1 MLVLRWFEKKFFKFR
16 KRYRFH
22 LLVKFLAP
30 CPKDK
35 YLSSAT
41 EKNSLIELD
50 KHEEFVG
57 RRFFG
62 SLDGL
67 RAISVIAVIW
77 HHVGGPLPV
86 DWPIVEAGH
95 HGVTLFFA
103 ISGFLITTLLLRE
116 RQRTGH
122 IDLKAFY
129 IRRTLRIFPLYYAV
143 LALYVAL
150 VFLLERNSQV
160 GREFFNNLP
169 FFLTYTSNWFVP
181 LEGRVI
187 FYFAWSLAAEEQ
199 FYLLW
204 PGIQKLLRPKYAL
217 LLVILLAIA
226 VALAQWLT
234 AEYLQSVHYF
244 PLKVLASIPLAIC
257 LGVLLAHALHYE
269 RSFLALRVLL
279 GFRASS
285 LMWLLVFLLALNWRS
300 APTVVVHA
308 AAVLFVGACTY
319 REDHSLAVVLKLRP
333 LAYIGTVSYGVYL
346 LHMLVKNAVS
356 KALAGMDFDV
366 SPVSI
371 FIITTMFSVL
381 AAGLS
386 FRYFES
392 IFLNMKKRLK
402 AS

>member
-1 MLVLRWFEKKFFKFR
+1 M
-16 KRYRFH
+16 
-22 LLVKFLAP
+22 AP
-30 CPKDK
+30 GPKDK

-41 EKNSLIELD
+41 EKNDLIELD
-50 KHEEFVG
+50 GHEEFVG

-67 RAISVIAVIW
+67 RAVSVFAVVW

-143 LALYVAL
+143 IALYVAL
-150 VFLLERNSQV
+150 VFLLERKSQV

-187 FYFAWSLAAEEQ
+187 FYFAWSLASEEQ
-199 FYLLW
+199 FYLVW
-204 PGIQKLLRPKYAL
+204 PGVQKMMHPQHAFAL
-217 LLVILLAIA
+217 ISLVI
-226 VALAQWLT
+226 VTVTVAQWMT
-234 AEYLQSVHYF
+234 AEYSYSEKSF
-244 PLKVLASIPLAIC
+244 PLKVLVNVPLAIC
-257 LGVLLAHALHYE
+257 LGVLLAH
-269 RSFLALRVLL
+269 VLNHKR
-279 GFRASS
+279 GFDAVRFAFGSRASS
-285 LMWLLVFLLALNWRS
+285 LLWIFVFLLALNWQS
-300 APTVVVHA
+300 APTFVVHA
-308 AAVLFVGACTY
+308 AAVMLVGACVY
-319 REDHSLAVVLKLRP
+319 REDNILSIVFKNRA
-333 LAYIGTVSYGVYL
+333 LAYVGTVSYGVYL
-346 LHMLVKNAVS
+346 LHMLVKNAVM
-356 KALAGMDFDV
+356 KVTIGFHLNIPPIG
-366 SPVSI
+366 I
-371 FIITTMFSVL
+371 FLITVLLSVL
-381 AAGLS
+381 VAGLS

-392 IFLNMKKRLK
+392 IFLGMKKRL
-402 AS
+402 ATS

>member
-1 MLVLRWFEKKFFKFR
+1 MIPRL
-16 KRYRFH
+16 
-22 LLVKFLAP
+22 
-30 CPKDK
+30 KDK
-35 YLSSAT
+35 YLSFAT
-41 EKNSLIELD
+41 EKSNVIELD
-50 KHEEFVG
+50 GHEEFVG

-143 LALYVAL
+143 IALYVAL

-187 FYFAWSLAAEEQ
+187 FYFAWSLASEEQ
-199 FYLLW
+199 FYLVW
-204 PGIQKLLRPKYAL
+204 PGIQKFFRPKYAIFL
-217 LLVILLAIA
+217 VTLLV
-226 VALAQWLT
+226 VCVGTAQWITAGYSRFDKSLALT
-234 AEYLQSVHYF
+234 VLTSV
-244 PLKVLASIPLAIC
+244 PLAIC
-257 LGVLLAHALHYE
+257 LGVLLAHALHCK
-269 RSFLALRVLL
+269 RGFSALRLFL
-279 GFRASS
+279 GARASS
-285 LMWLLVFLLALNWRS
+285 LVWMLVFLFVLNWRS
-300 APTVVVHA
+300 APTIVVHA
-308 AAVLFVGACTY
+308 AAVMLVGACIY
-319 REDHSLAVVLKLRP
+319 REDNALAFFLKVRP
-333 LAYIGTVSYGVYL
+333 LAYVGTVSYGVYL
-346 LHMLVKNAVS
+346 LHMLVKNGVE
-356 KALAGMDFDV
+356 KFFVALNLDIPQTGIFLMTTILSILVAGV
-366 SPVSI
+366 
-371 FIITTMFSVL
+371 
-381 AAGLS
+381 S

-392 IFLNMKKRLK
+392 IFLKMKKKLL
-402 AS
+402 